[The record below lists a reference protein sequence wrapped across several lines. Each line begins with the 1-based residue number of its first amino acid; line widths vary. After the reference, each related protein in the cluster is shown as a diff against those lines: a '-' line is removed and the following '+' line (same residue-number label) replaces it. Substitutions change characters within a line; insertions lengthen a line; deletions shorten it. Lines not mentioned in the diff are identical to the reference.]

1 MRVEIY
7 YDVQFLIVFVTLFCT
22 VFLANLVLE
31 RTVTAFQIAPG
42 AAFGAAAYVA
52 VTFLPLRS
60 FLKEGCWFFGISLT
74 VCLSFSIRRFRS
86 ILKVLKTYWVCSMAW
101 GGLVALT
108 YRIILKV
115 WGLSDGA
122 LLLLEIEILVTLFG
136 YVILRCAEEKMGR
149 REGWASAELQGE
161 KLQVQAFV
169 DTGNSLYEPISG
181 KPVCVLRAPAKELQW
196 TDGMLFRVVPYKTVD
211 VPKGIL
217 QAYRIPKLYLDL
229 GGPVKCVENVFVA
242 AVITDK
248 EEAFAELIVHPKIL
262 SEKTMGKEKRK
273 GRERD
278 HAANATVWTGT
289 TFQMAR
295 TENAKNT
302 GGRFVLRWRNRRVA
316 ASAGT
321 GEGESNDRSTG
332 DGRGEGGQGHA
343 DRT

>member
-1 MRVEIY
+1 MKLEIY
-7 YDVQFLIVFVTLFCT
+7 YDVQFLIVFVTLYCT
-22 VFLANLVLE
+22 LFLANLMLE
-31 RTVTAFQIAPG
+31 RTVTAFRIAAG

-60 FLKEGCWFFGISLT
+60 FLKEGCWLFSISVT
-74 VCLSFSIRRFRS
+74 VCLVFFVRRLRS
-86 ILKVLKTYWVCSMAW
+86 ILKVLETYWVCSMAW

-108 YRIILKV
+108 YRIVLRV
-115 WGLSDGA
+115 WRLADGV
-122 LLLLEIEILVTLFG
+122 LPLFGIEAMITLFG
-136 YVILRCAEEKMGR
+136 NVILRCAEGKMGR
-149 REGWASAELQGE
+149 REGWASTEIHGE
-161 KLQVQAFV
+161 KLKFQAFV
-169 DTGNSLYEPISG
+169 DTGNTLYEPISG
-181 KPVCVLRAPAKELQW
+181 KPVCVLRAPAKEMQW
-196 TDGMLFRVVPYKTVD
+196 TEGMLFRAVPYKTVD

-217 QAYRIPKLYLDL
+217 LAYSVPKLYLDL

-248 EEAFAELIVHPKIL
+248 EEALAELIVHPKIL

-295 TENAKNT
+295 TKNAKNT
-302 GGRFVLRWRNRRVA
+302 GGRSVLRWRNRHIA

-321 GEGESNDRSTG
+321 GEGESNDRPTG
-332 DGRGEGGQGHA
+332 DG
-343 DRT
+343 

>member
-22 VFLANLVLE
+22 LFLANMMLE
-31 RTVTAFQIAPG
+31 RTVTAFRSAAG

-60 FLKEGCWFFGISLT
+60 FLKEGCWFFAISVT
-74 VCLSFSIRRFRS
+74 VCLVFSISRFRS

-108 YRIILKV
+108 YRIMLRV
-115 WGLSDGA
+115 WGSADGA
-122 LLLLEIEILVTLFG
+122 LLLLGIEIAVTLFG
-136 YVILRCAEEKMGR
+136 SMILRRTAEKMGR
-149 REGWASAELQGE
+149 REGWASAEIHGE
-161 KLQVQAFV
+161 KLQFQAFV

-196 TDGMLFRVVPYKTVD
+196 TKGMLFRAVPYKTVG

-248 EEAFAELIVHPKIL
+248 EEALAELIVHPKIL

-278 HAANATVWTGT
+278 HAANATEWTGT

-295 TENAKNT
+295 TKNAKNT
-302 GGRFVLRWRNRRVA
+302 GGRSVLRWRNRHIA

-321 GEGESNDRSTG
+321 GEGESNDRPTG
-332 DGRGEGGQGHA
+332 DG
-343 DRT
+343 